1 MDYALVAVVSL
12 LIGMGVAVQFA
23 PGYWQYRTE
32 LSRQKSRLLL
42 MGPDGMAQ
50 LRDPTPEIELLIKE
64 LDQLDN
70 YSVKPY
76 VRGRLTA
83 IVRNA

>member
-1 MDYALVAVVSL
+1 MDYALVAVASL
-12 LIGMGVAVQFA
+12 VIGMAVAVQFA
-23 PGYWQYRTE
+23 PDYWRYRTE
-32 LSRQKSRLLL
+32 LNRQKSRLLL
-42 MGPDGMAQ
+42 VGPDGMAQ
-50 LRDPTPEIELLIKE
+50 LRDPTPEIKLLIEE